1 MKGEIWKGWGGDEGE
16 GYGRDGEEMKGEIW
30 KGWGGWREGYRRNGE
45 EMRRRGKEE
54 VKRLPTN
61 NMLYPLSMSKAHH

>member
-30 KGWGGWREGYRRNGE
+30 KGWGGDEGGDME
-45 EMRRRGKEE
+45 EMGRR
-54 VKRLPTN
+54 
-61 NMLYPLSMSKAHH
+61 